1 MSSESWEK
9 AEKVVREMRVNDRQL
24 GMRHALKVIGCCD
37 QTVELIIERER
48 EWIESMSP
56 LEGRVL

>member
-37 QTVELIIERER
+37 QTVELVLERER

>member
-37 QTVELIIERER
+37 QTVELIVERER